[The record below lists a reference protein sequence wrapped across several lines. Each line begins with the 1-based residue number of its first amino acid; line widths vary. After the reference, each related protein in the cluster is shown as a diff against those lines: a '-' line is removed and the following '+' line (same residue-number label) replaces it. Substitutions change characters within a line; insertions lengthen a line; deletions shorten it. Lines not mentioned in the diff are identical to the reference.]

1 MCAQA
6 ARAASP
12 PGRRQGFDESMC
24 AASRLNEGLTDV
36 GAVGA
41 VCVGAVCVGTAC
53 TVSRELIYLERY
65 IGEEKSHHVW
75 QEEVARAQMK
85 LDWIDGSAKMC

>member
-41 VCVGAVCVGTAC
+41 VCVGTVC

-75 QEEVARAQMK
+75 QEEVARARMK